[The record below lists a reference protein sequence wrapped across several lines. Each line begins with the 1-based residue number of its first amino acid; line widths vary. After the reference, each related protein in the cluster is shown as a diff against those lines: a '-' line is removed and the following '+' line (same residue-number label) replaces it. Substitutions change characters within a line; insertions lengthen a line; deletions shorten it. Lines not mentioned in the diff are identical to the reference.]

1 MNRRGR
7 AAQTRH
13 SVSNV
18 MARGAFCE
26 LLEKWRKRRKNHIFL
41 SLARRFSASKC
52 EKWKKSRT
60 KRSFWKLVAKF
71 GRSLWE
77 VLLAFRGVAES
88 IEKLRAE

>member
-1 MNRRGR
+1 MSCLKSGG
-7 AAQTRH
+7 
-13 SVSNV
+13 SV
-18 MARGAFCE
+18 A
-26 LLEKWRKRRKNHIFL
+26 KITYFL

-88 IEKLRAE
+88 REAESRVARVAQRE